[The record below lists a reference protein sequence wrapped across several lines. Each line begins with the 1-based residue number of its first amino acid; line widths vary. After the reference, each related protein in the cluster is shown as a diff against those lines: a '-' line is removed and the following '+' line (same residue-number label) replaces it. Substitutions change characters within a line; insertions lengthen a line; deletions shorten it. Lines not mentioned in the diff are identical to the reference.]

1 MTDEDEPIEPTADA
15 LAMLYDSFKHMTSLC
30 LFSLAGGVALV
41 DKAEGRW
48 AVMLVAALVMIGAG
62 AAIALT
68 GASMI
73 VDARLE
79 GRTAIPRLGLIRT
92 APSFLLATG
101 IGVLLYI
108 FARSMKFA

>member
-1 MTDEDEPIEPTADA
+1 MEEDEPIEPTADG
-15 LAMLYDSFKHMTSLC
+15 LAMLYDSFKHVTSLC
-30 LFSLAGGVALV
+30 LFSLAGGVALA
-41 DKAEGRW
+41 DKVEGRW

-68 GASMI
+68 GAGMI
-73 VDARLE
+73 VDVRLE
-79 GRTAIPRLGLIRT
+79 GRTTIPSLGLMRT
-92 APSFLLATG
+92 APGILLASG